1 MLSVLLFVITFL
13 TTITLAV
20 RNSAVFLFVLYQAFY
35 FFNPQTKWWGGYIP
49 DLRFSFYIVLTMLM
63 VTAIKWRNLAG
74 NRIFAVPQFCFL
86 YITAFLYCIASFYA
100 VLPLNHSIAMDAIVT
115 AVVII
120 TLVYKLVTKDE
131 HLDYIIYGYITFA
144 AYLGYYISQVGRV
157 SAGRFDYSAGM
168 VDSPDANGVAAAL
181 VPALVLALY
190 YFWQKPTLLKKI
202 PFVFAGFF
210 LATALVLL
218 GSRGAFLGVTA
229 GASVFIWILFFSKI
243 QRKNQKAAVIGIVLF
258 GLLGVAVVTDK
269 IFWERMFTIKEAVS
283 LENLE
288 EAESGGTR
296 VIFWLAAIEMAK
308 DHPFGGGSS
317 AFIYYSDEY
326 IPETIHTGTK
336 RNRAVHSTWFEV
348 LAEIGYLG
356 FISFC
361 GVIYYSII
369 TCYRASKRL
378 KENKDK
384 ERYFKVIA
392 INCALLSFLVTM
404 TFLNRFRA
412 EILYWLILY
421 TAIAYNLYVL
431 QPKQQVKIARVSNM
445 QT

>member
-1 MLSVLLFVITFL
+1 MLI
-13 TTITLAV
+13 
-20 RNSAVFLFVLYQAFY
+20 
-35 FFNPQTKWWGGYIP
+35 
-49 DLRFSFYIVLTMLM
+49 IV
-63 VTAIKWRNLAG
+63 AIKWRNLER

-100 VLPLNHSIAMDAIVT
+100 VLPLHHSIAMDAIVT
-115 AVVII
+115 AVVVI
-120 TLVYKLVTKDE
+120 TAAYKLVTKDE

-144 AYLGYYISQVGRV
+144 AYLGYYISQVGRT

-181 VPALVLALY
+181 APALIFALY
-190 YFWQKPTLLKKI
+190 YFWQKPTFLKKI
-202 PFVFAGFF
+202 PFVIAGFF
-210 LATALVLL
+210 LANALVLL
-218 GSRGAFLGVTA
+218 GSRGAFLGVLA
-229 GASVFIWILFFSKI
+229 GASIFIWILFFSKM
-243 QRKNQKAAVIGIVLF
+243 QRKNQKKTVIGIVLF

-269 IFWERMFTIKEAVS
+269 IFWERMFTIKEAAA
-283 LENLE
+283 LENLD

-296 VIFWLAAIEMAK
+296 VLFWLAAIEMAK

-317 AFIYYSDEY
+317 AFIYYSDQY
-326 IPETIHTGTK
+326 IPAAINTGTK

-361 GVIYYSII
+361 GVIYYSFM

-378 KENKDK
+378 KENNDT

-392 INCALLSFLVTM
+392 INCALLGFVVSM
-404 TFLNRFRA
+404 TFLNRLRA
-412 EILYWLILY
+412 EILYWCILY

-431 QPKQQVKIARVSNM
+431 QPKQQANISKVSNI